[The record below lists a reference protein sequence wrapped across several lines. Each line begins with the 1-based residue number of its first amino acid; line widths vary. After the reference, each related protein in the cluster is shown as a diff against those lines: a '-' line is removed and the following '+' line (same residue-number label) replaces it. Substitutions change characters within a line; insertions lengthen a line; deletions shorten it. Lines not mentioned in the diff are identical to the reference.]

1 MSGDAS
7 SILAGKGF
15 YALPANEHAG
25 TGSHGWKEGSN
36 GTAVQL
42 FDRCQIV
49 RNCPIMPLSS
59 CSRI

>member
-15 YALPANEHAG
+15 YALPAKRDRMERRL
-25 TGSHGWKEGSN
+25 
-36 GTAVQL
+36 QL